1 MGQPFARA
9 AAAAARSWLKQC
21 STVQDHTSA
30 VHQIRPTCAT
40 SAVRRPPAFEEPPV
54 ARPTRTATRA
64 PRPRANARPPAE
76 HADRTPPVFT
86 AKVTI
91 DRARV
96 DVPMLVLRGEWL
108 KAIGFPIGA
117 TAFLSTDKRGDI
129 TLTRMG
135 LTRPRKLR
143 VVKSG
148 T

>member
-1 MGQPFARA
+1 
-9 AAAAARSWLKQC
+9 
-21 STVQDHTSA
+21 
-30 VHQIRPTCAT
+30 
-40 SAVRRPPAFEEPPV
+40 V

-64 PRPRANARPPAE
+64 PRPRTNARPLAE
-76 HADRTPPVFT
+76 HVDRTPPVFT

-117 TAFLSTDKRGDI
+117 TAFLSTDKRGGI

-135 LTRPRKLR
+135 LTRPRKLC
-143 VVKSG
+143 VVKSEISRRWAEAHPMTARYRSFG
-148 T
+148 VRPVCFATRASMRGPTSSES